1 MEGSNHVNW
10 NGIIYKKGTVHMTEI
25 ESPFSAA
32 NGFNT
37 NLVRLLTPY
46 HVILSIMHIML
57 FYGHDP
63 RNLVY
68 EKL

>member
-1 MEGSNHVNW
+1 
-10 NGIIYKKGTVHMTEI
+10 MTEI
-25 ESPFSAA
+25 ESSFSAA